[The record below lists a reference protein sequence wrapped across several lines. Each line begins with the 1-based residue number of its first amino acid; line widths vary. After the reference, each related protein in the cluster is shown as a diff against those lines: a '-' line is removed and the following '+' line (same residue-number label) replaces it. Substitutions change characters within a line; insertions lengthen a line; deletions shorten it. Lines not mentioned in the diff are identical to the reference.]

1 MIVRIAVPDDYPR
14 LVEVW
19 RSAVDATHHFL
30 RPADRDD
37 IEQHLVADYF
47 PHVRLV
53 VAEVDG
59 QVVGFAGTAGDT
71 LEMLFVDAAHRGSGV
86 GSVLLA
92 HAVDDCGITRVDVNE
107 DNVDAVGFYRRRGFV
122 EFERSA
128 LDEQGRPYPILRMV
142 RVASGD
148 R

>member
-1 MIVRIAVPDDYPR
+1 MIVRPAVSADYPR

-30 RPADRDD
+30 RPADRDE
-37 IEQHLVADYF
+37 IEQHLAADYF

-53 VAEVDG
+53 VAELNG
-59 QVVGFAGTAGDT
+59 QIVGFAGTAGEN
-71 LEMLFVDAAHRGSGV
+71 LEMLFVDAAHRGTGV
-86 GSVLLA
+86 GTVLLA

-107 DNVDAVGFYRRRGFV
+107 DNVDAVAFYRRRGFV
-122 EFERSA
+122 EVERSA
-128 LDEQGRPYPILRMV
+128 LDDQGRPYPILRMV

-148 R
+148 L

>member
-71 LEMLFVDAAHRGSGV
+71 LEMLFVDAAHRGTGV

-92 HAVDDCGITRVDVNE
+92 QAVDDCRITRVDVNE

-128 LDEQGRPYPILRMV
+128 LDDQGRPYPILRMV
-142 RVASGD
+142 RDASGNP
-148 R
+148 

>member
-1 MIVRIAVPDDYPR
+1 VIVRTAVPDDYPR

-37 IEQHLVADYF
+37 IEQHLAADFF

-59 QVVGFAGTAGDT
+59 RIVGFAGTAGDN
-71 LEMLFVDAAHRGSGV
+71 LEMLFVAAAHRGTGV

-92 HAVDDCGITRVDVNE
+92 HAVDDYGISRVDVNE
-107 DNVDAVGFYRRRGFV
+107 DNVDAVAFYRRRGFV
-122 EFERSA
+122 EVERSA
-128 LDEQGRPYPILRMV
+128 LDDQGRPYPILRMV

-148 R
+148 L